1 MEASPHGECWRLYSV
16 VKHLTVAL
24 VAMVIYG
31 ALHIPLGRIPVAN
44 GAGWDGIDYVAMLDK
59 GWKAGGPNTQLRPL
73 VVWLTQPA
81 YVMTGSAA
89 QAFDITNY
97 VFTGLL
103 AFLFS
108 QLMEWYGA
116 SSLAR
121 WIAILC
127 ISVSNAYQLPAYY
140 PVLIDLGGHAMM
152 ALAVRHIIAGPR
164 WAAGGASVAAVLSR
178 EYAPVVLIFG
188 AWRDRRLRVPLTTT
202 LATYGPAAL
211 MYVAVRLIVVARAT
225 AEGNTLQTFIR
236 NTGLWTGPLF
246 PAFYFYFLLTIAGG
260 VSLVLAAQPQRCW
273 RVIREEPE
281 WLGFAVP
288 IILVTALVGI
298 DIWRYL
304 TALTPLIVV
313 LFARCSQEW
322 RPRQAKVLLSAAVVL
337 TLVTQM
343 PFQGMDLT
351 RYFTEWFP
359 YYAWTNA
366 VPADVPVTP
375 DMLWPGWTW
384 RFVAVALA
392 LGALIVYANG
402 RERTALVT
410 T

>member
-1 MEASPHGECWRLYSV
+1 V
-16 VKHLTVAL
+16 VKHLTMAI

-44 GAGWDGIDYVAMLDK
+44 GAGWDGIDYVAMLDN
-59 GWKAGGPNTQLRPL
+59 GWAAGGPNTQLRPL

-81 YVMTGSAA
+81 YALVSSPA
-89 QAFDITNY
+89 QAFDVTNY

-108 QLMEWYGA
+108 LLMEWYGA

-121 WIAILC
+121 WIAIVC
-127 ISVSNAYQLPAYY
+127 ISLSNAYRLPAYY

-152 ALAVRHIIAGPR
+152 VLAIWHIIAGPR
-164 WAAGGASVAAVLSR
+164 WAAALASMAAVLSR

-188 AWRDRRLRVPLTTT
+188 AWRDRRLHVPVKTI
-202 LATYGPAAL
+202 LATYLPAAVIYL
-211 MYVAVRLIVVARAT
+211 AVRMVVDARSP
-225 AEGNTLQTFIR
+225 AEGNTLQTFVR
-236 NTGLWTGPLF
+236 NLGLWTGPLF
-246 PAFYFYFLLTIAGG
+246 PAFYVYFLLTIAGG
-260 VSLVLAAQPQRCW
+260 VSLVLAAQPQRWW
-273 RVIREEPE
+273 RLLREEPE
-281 WLGFAVP
+281 WLGFALP
-288 IILVTALVGI
+288 IVLVTAFVGI

-313 LFARCSQEW
+313 LFARCSREW
-322 RPRQAKVLLSAAVVL
+322 RGRETVVLMSAVVVL

-359 YYAWTNA
+359 YYAWTNTA
-366 VPADVPVTP
+366 PGDVTR

-384 RFVAVALA
+384 RFLVVTVSVCALM
-392 LGALIVYANG
+392 IYANG
-402 RERTALVT
+402 RERPAVVT

>member
-1 MEASPHGECWRLYSV
+1 V

-31 ALHIPLGRIPVAN
+31 ALHVPLGRIPVAN

-73 VVWLTQPA
+73 VVWLAQPA
-81 YVMTGSAA
+81 YLVTGSPA
-89 QAFDITNY
+89 QAFDVTNY

-103 AFLFS
+103 ALLFS
-108 QLMEWYGA
+108 LLMTWYGA

-121 WIAILC
+121 WVAIVC
-127 ISVSNAYQLPAYY
+127 VSASNAYRLPVYY

-152 ALAVRHIIAGPR
+152 ALAVWHIIAGPR
-164 WAAGGASVAAVLSR
+164 WAAGAASLAAVLSR
-178 EYAPVVLIFG
+178 EYAPVVVIFG
-188 AWRDRRLRVPLTTT
+188 AWRDRRLQVPLTTT

-211 MYVAVRLIVVARAT
+211 IYVAVRMIVDVRTA

-236 NTGLWTGPLF
+236 NIGLWTGPLF
-246 PAFYFYFLLTIAGG
+246 PAFYVYFLLTIAGG
-260 VSLVLAAQPQRCW
+260 VSLVLAAQPQRWW

-304 TALTPLIVV
+304 TALTPLIVA

-322 RPRQAKVLLSAAVVL
+322 RPRQAMVLLSAVVVL
-337 TLVTQM
+337 TLVTQL

-359 YYAWTNA
+359 YYAWTNTA
-366 VPADVPVTP
+366 PVDVTRS
-375 DMLWPGWTW
+375 MLWPGWIW
-384 RFVAVALA
+384 RFVVVGLA
-392 LGALIVYANG
+392 LCALIVYANG
-402 RERTALVT
+402 RGRTTVVT
-410 T
+410 QRA

>member
-1 MEASPHGECWRLYSV
+1 V
-16 VKHLTVAL
+16 VKHLTMAI

-59 GWKAGGPNTQLRPL
+59 GWAAGGPNTQLRPL

-81 YVMTGSAA
+81 YALVSSPA
-89 QAFDITNY
+89 QAFDVTNY

-108 QLMEWYGA
+108 LLMEWYGA

-121 WIAILC
+121 WIAIVC
-127 ISVSNAYQLPAYY
+127 ISLSNAFRLPAYY

-152 ALAVRHIIAGPR
+152 VLAIWHIIAGPR
-164 WAAGGASVAAVLSR
+164 WAAALASIAAVLSR

-188 AWRDRRLRVPLTTT
+188 AWRDRRLHVPVKTI
-202 LATYGPAAL
+202 LATYLPAAVVYL
-211 MYVAVRLIVVARAT
+211 AVRMVVDARSP
-225 AEGNTLQTFIR
+225 AEGNTLHTFVR
-236 NTGLWTGPLF
+236 NMGLWTGPLF
-246 PAFYFYFLLTIAGG
+246 PAFYVYFLLSIAGG
-260 VSLVLAAQPQRCW
+260 VSLVLAAQPRRWW
-273 RVIREEPE
+273 RLLREEPE

-288 IILVTALVGI
+288 IVLVTALVGI

-322 RPRQAKVLLSAAVVL
+322 RGRETVVLMSAVVVL

-359 YYAWTNA
+359 YYAWTNTA
-366 VPADVPVTP
+366 PGDVTR

-384 RFVAVALA
+384 RFLVVTVSVCALM
-392 LGALIVYANG
+392 IYANG
-402 RERTALVT
+402 RERPAVVT

>member
-1 MEASPHGECWRLYSV
+1 V
-16 VKHLTVAL
+16 VKHLTMAI

-44 GAGWDGIDYVAMLDK
+44 GAGWDGIDYVAMLDN
-59 GWKAGGPNTQLRPL
+59 GWAAGGPNTQLRPL

-81 YVMTGSAA
+81 YALVSSPA
-89 QAFDITNY
+89 QAFDVTNY

-108 QLMEWYGA
+108 LLMEWYGA

-121 WIAILC
+121 WIAIVC
-127 ISVSNAYQLPAYY
+127 ISLSNAYRLPAYY

-152 ALAVRHIIAGPR
+152 VLAIWHIIAGPR
-164 WAAGGASVAAVLSR
+164 WAAGLASIAAVLSR

-188 AWRDRRLRVPLTTT
+188 VWRDRRLHVPVKTI
-202 LATYGPAAL
+202 LATYLPAAVIYL
-211 MYVAVRLIVVARAT
+211 AVRMVVDARSP
-225 AEGNTLQTFIR
+225 AEGNTLQTFVR
-236 NTGLWTGPLF
+236 NLGLWTGPLF
-246 PAFYFYFLLTIAGG
+246 PAFYVYFLLTIAGG
-260 VSLVLAAQPQRCW
+260 VSLVLAAQPQRWW
-273 RVIREEPE
+273 RLLREEPE
-281 WLGFAVP
+281 WLGFALP
-288 IILVTALVGI
+288 IVLVTAFVGI

-313 LFARCSQEW
+313 LFARCSREW
-322 RPRQAKVLLSAAVVL
+322 RGRETVVLMSAVVVL

-359 YYAWTNA
+359 YYAWTNTA
-366 VPADVPVTP
+366 PGDVTP
-375 DMLWPGWTW
+375 AMLWPGWTW
-384 RFVAVALA
+384 RFAAVSLS
-392 LGALIVYANG
+392 LCVLVVYANG
-402 RERTALVT
+402 RGRAAVVT

>member
-1 MEASPHGECWRLYSV
+1 V
-16 VKHLTVAL
+16 VKHLTLAL

-81 YVMTGSAA
+81 YLVTGSPA
-89 QAFDITNY
+89 QAFDVTNY
-97 VFTGLL
+97 AFTGLL

-108 QLMEWYGA
+108 RLMEWYGA
-116 SSLAR
+116 TSLAR
-121 WIAILC
+121 WVAIVC
-127 ISVSNAYQLPAYY
+127 ISVSNAYRLPAYY

-152 ALAVRHIIAGPR
+152 ALAVWHVIAGPR
-164 WAAGGASVAAVLSR
+164 WAAGAASIAAVLSR

-188 AWRDRRLRVPLTTT
+188 AWRDRRLHVPLQTI
-202 LATYGPAAL
+202 LATYLPTAL
-211 MYVAVRLIVVARAT
+211 IYVLVRLVVDTRST

-236 NTGLWTGPLF
+236 NMGLWIGPLF
-246 PAFYFYFLLTIAGG
+246 PAFFVYFLLTIAGG
-260 VSLVLAAQPQRCW
+260 VSLVLAAQPQRWW

-281 WLGFAVP
+281 WLGFALP
-288 IILVTALVGI
+288 IIVVTALVGI

-322 RPRQAKVLLSAAVVL
+322 RPRQATVMMSAVIVL

-343 PFQGMDLT
+343 PFQRMDIT

-359 YYAWTNA
+359 YYAWTNTA
-366 VPADVPVTP
+366 PGDVTRS
-375 DMLWPGWTW
+375 MLWPGWTW
-384 RFVAVALA
+384 RFVAVSLA
-392 LGALIVYANG
+392 LCALIGYANG
-402 RERTALVT
+402 RGRTTVVAT
-410 T
+410 

>member
-1 MEASPHGECWRLYSV
+1 V
-16 VKHLTVAL
+16 VKHLTMAI

-31 ALHIPLGRIPVAN
+31 ALHIPLGRIPVAD
-44 GAGWDGIDYVAMLDK
+44 GAGWDGIDYVAMLEN

-73 VVWLTQPA
+73 VVWMAQPA
-81 YVMTGSAA
+81 YAVTGSPA

-97 VFTGLL
+97 LFTGLL

-121 WIAILC
+121 WVAIVC
-127 ISVSNAYQLPAYY
+127 ISVSNAYRLPAYY

-152 ALAVRHIIAGPR
+152 ALALWHIIAGPR
-164 WAAGGASVAAVLSR
+164 WAASLASIAAVLSR
-178 EYAPVVLIFG
+178 EYAPVVLLFG
-188 AWRDRRLRVPLTTT
+188 IWRDRRLQVPLWTI
-202 LATYGPAAL
+202 LATYLPAGL
-211 MYVAVRLIVVARAT
+211 IYVVVRLVVDARSS

-236 NTGLWTGPLF
+236 NSELWTGPLF
-246 PAFYFYFLLTIAGG
+246 PAFYIYFLLTIAGG
-260 VSLVLAAQPQRCW
+260 VSLVLAAQPQRW
-273 RVIREEPE
+273 WGVLREEPE

-288 IILVTALVGI
+288 IVLVTALVGL

-313 LFARCSQEW
+313 LFARCSRGWQE
-322 RPRQAKVLLSAAVVL
+322 RETLVLMSAVVVL
-337 TLVTQM
+337 TLATQM

-359 YYAWTNA
+359 YYAWTNTA
-366 VPADVPVTP
+366 PGDVTP
-375 DMLWPGWTW
+375 AMLWPGWTW
-384 RFVAVALA
+384 RFAAVSLS
-392 LGALIVYANG
+392 LCVLVVYANG
-402 RERTALVT
+402 RGRAAVVT

>member
-1 MEASPHGECWRLYSV
+1 
-16 VKHLTVAL
+16 
-24 VAMVIYG
+24 
-31 ALHIPLGRIPVAN
+31 
-44 GAGWDGIDYVAMLDK
+44 
-59 GWKAGGPNTQLRPL
+59 
-73 VVWLTQPA
+73 
-81 YVMTGSAA
+81 
-89 QAFDITNY
+89 
-97 VFTGLL
+97 
-103 AFLFS
+103 S

-121 WIAILC
+121 WVAILR
-127 ISVSNAYQLPAYY
+127 ISVSNAYRLPAYY

-152 ALAVRHIIAGPR
+152 ALAVWHSIAGPR

-202 LATYGPAAL
+202 LTTYGPAAL
-211 MYVAVRLIVVARAT
+211 MYVAVRLMVVARST

-236 NTGLWTGPLF
+236 NMGLWTGPLF
-246 PAFYFYFLLTIAGG
+246 PAFYVYFLLTIAGG
-260 VSLVLAAQPQRCW
+260 VSLVLAAQAQRCW
-273 RVIREEPE
+273 RVIRGEPE

-322 RPRQAKVLLSAAVVL
+322 RPGQVTVLMSAVVVL

-351 RYFTEWFP
+351 RYFTAWFP

-366 VPADVPVTP
+366 VPSDVRGTRAQ
-375 DMLWPGWTW
+375 LSARWTG

-392 LGALIVYANG
+392 LGVLIAYANG
-402 RERTALVT
+402 RGRTALVT
-410 T
+410 QRA

>member
-1 MEASPHGECWRLYSV
+1 M
-16 VKHLTVAL
+16 KHLTVAI

-44 GAGWDGIDYVAMLDK
+44 GAGWDGIDYVAMLEN

-73 VVWLTQPA
+73 VVWLARPA
-81 YVMTGSAA
+81 YTVTGSPA

-97 VFTGLL
+97 LFAGLL

-108 QLMEWYGA
+108 LLMEWYGA

-121 WIAILC
+121 WIAIVCVSL
-127 ISVSNAYQLPAYY
+127 SNAYRLPAYY

-152 ALAVRHIIAGPR
+152 ALAIWFIIAGPR
-164 WAAGGASVAAVLSR
+164 WAAGAASIAAVLSR

-188 AWRDRRLRVPLTTT
+188 VWRDRRLHVPLKTM
-202 LATYGPAAL
+202 LATYLPAAL
-211 MYVAVRLIVVARAT
+211 SYVVVRMVVDERT
-225 AEGNTLQTFIR
+225 LAEGNTLQTFIR

-246 PAFYFYFLLTIAGG
+246 PAFFVYFLLTIAGG
-260 VSLVLAAQPQRCW
+260 VSLVIVAQPQRWW
-273 RVIREEPE
+273 RGLREEPE
-281 WLGFAVP
+281 WFGFALP

-313 LFARCSQEW
+313 LFARCSREW
-322 RPRQAKVLLSAAVVL
+322 RERELLVLMSAVVVL
-337 TLVTQM
+337 TLATQM

-359 YYAWTNA
+359 YYAWTDTA
-366 VPADVPVTP
+366 PGDVSRA
-375 DMLWPGWTW
+375 MLWPGWTW
-384 RFVAVALA
+384 RFVAVSLA

-402 RERTALVT
+402 RRRTTVVT
-410 T
+410 R